1 MTLPQ
6 EVVAQGEM
14 AAQWW
19 YGGEM
24 PVGRLNM
31 TPLAAASPLAGHR
44 SRKLIPE
51 FRLHR
56 PRSATEA
63 VALKAAAGPGAVF
76 MAGGIDVVNRMKF
89 GVPVTEVIHLGRLDG
104 LDRIEEWEGELHLG
118 ALVTHDRLATS
129 PHIGARLPS
138 LAQTWPDVANI
149 RIRCKGTIG
158 GNIMA
163 GDPSYDFALAAV
175 AADAQ
180 LHFLSLDGGTTVLAA
195 AGGATQHVGLLTA
208 IVFPFVSTLRL
219 LFDRSLRPIV
229 TLALGLDLAGGR
241 ITGGRAAIGCAYPA
255 LVAAKLPFDEP
266 LLPAELVR
274 RAAPLAQAVA
284 AELPEP
290 LGDHYGSSGY
300 RRRMIEL
307 LLRRNLGAV
316 A

>member
-1 MTLPQ
+1 MS
-6 EVVAQGEM
+6 V
-14 AAQWW
+14 
-19 YGGEM
+19 GGCG
-24 PVGRLNM
+24 V
-31 TPLAAASPLAGHR
+31 TPLPAATSLAVHR

-56 PRSATEA
+56 PRSAMEA
-63 VALKAAAGPGAVF
+63 VALKAAAGTGAVF
-76 MAGGIDVVNRMKF
+76 MAGGTDVVNQMKF
-89 GVPVTEVIHLGRLDG
+89 GVPVTEVIHLGSIVG
-104 LDRIEEWEGELHLG
+104 LDRVEEREGGLRLG

-129 PHIGARLPS
+129 PQVGARLPS

-180 LHFLSLDGGTTVLAA
+180 LHFLSLDGGPVVFAA
-195 AGGATQHVGLLTA
+195 VDGVANQDGLLTA
-208 IVFPFVSTLRL
+208 IEFPLGSTLRL

-229 TLALGLDLAGGR
+229 TLALGLDFVDGR
-241 ITGGRAAIGCAYPA
+241 ITGGRAAIGCAYP
-255 LVAAKLPFDEP
+255 VPIAAKLPFDAP
-266 LLPAELVR
+266 LPPAELAH

-290 LGDHYGSSGY
+290 LGDHHGSSGY

>member
-1 MTLPQ
+1 
-6 EVVAQGEM
+6 V
-14 AAQWW
+14 
-19 YGGEM
+19 
-24 PVGRLNM
+24 
-31 TPLAAASPLAGHR
+31 TPLDAATSLAVHR
-44 SRKLIPE
+44 SRKLIAE

-63 VALKAAAGPGAVF
+63 VALKAEAGAGAVF
-76 MAGGIDVVNRMKF
+76 MAGGIDVVNRMKY
-89 GVPVTEVIHLGRLDG
+89 GVRVTDVIHLGRVDD
-104 LDRIEEWEGELHLG
+104 LDRIEEQEGGLRFG
-118 ALVTHDRLATS
+118 ALVTHDRLVTS
-129 PHIGARLPS
+129 PQVGARLPS
-138 LAQTWPDVANI
+138 LAQIWPDVANI

-180 LHFLSLDGGTTVLAA
+180 LHFLSLDGGPVMFAA
-195 AGGATQHVGLLTA
+195 VDGIANQVGLLTA
-208 IVFPFVSTLRL
+208 IEFPLGSTLRL

-229 TLALGLDLAGGR
+229 TLALGLNFVDGH
-241 ITGGRAAIGCAYPA
+241 ITGGRAAIGCAYPVV
-255 LVAAKLPFDEP
+255 VAAKLPFDEP
-266 LLPAELVR
+266 LPPVKLACG
-274 RAAPLAQAVA
+274 AAPLAQAVA

-290 LGDHYGSSGY
+290 LGDGHGSSGY

>member
-1 MTLPQ
+1 
-6 EVVAQGEM
+6 M
-14 AAQWW
+14 AAQQW
-19 YGGEM
+19 YGGDL
-24 PVGRLNM
+24 PVGGLNV
-31 TPLAAASPLAGHR
+31 TPLAAATSLSVHR

-56 PRSATEA
+56 PRSAMEA
-63 VALKAAAGPGAVF
+63 VALKAAAGAGAVF

-89 GVPVTEVIHLGRLDG
+89 GARVTEVIHLGRLDG
-104 LDRIEEWEGELHLG
+104 LDRIEEREGELHLG

-129 PHIGARLPS
+129 PQVGVRLPS

-175 AADAQ
+175 AAGAQ
-180 LHFLSLDGGTTVLAA
+180 LHFLALDGSPLVFAA

-229 TLALGLDLAGGR
+229 TLALGLSLVDGH
-241 ITGGRAAIGCAYPA
+241 ITGGRAAIGCAYPV

-290 LGDHYGSSGY
+290 LGDHHGSSGY
-300 RRRMIEL
+300 RRRMIEV
-307 LLRRNLGAV
+307 LLRRNLSAI

>member
-1 MTLPQ
+1 MI
-6 EVVAQGEM
+6 
-14 AAQWW
+14 
-19 YGGEM
+19 Y
-24 PVGRLNM
+24 
-31 TPLAAASPLAGHR
+31 
-44 SRKLIPE
+44 
-51 FRLHR
+51 
-56 PRSATEA
+56 
-63 VALKAAAGPGAVF
+63 
-76 MAGGIDVVNRMKF
+76 
-89 GVPVTEVIHLGRLDG
+89 LGQIDG
-104 LDRIEEWEGELHLG
+104 LDRIEERGGELHLG

-129 PHIGARLPS
+129 PQVGARLPS

-180 LHFLSLDGGTTVLAA
+180 LHFLSPDGGTTVLAA
-195 AGGATQHVGLLTA
+195 VDGVSDQVGLLTA
-208 IVFPFVSTLRL
+208 IEFPLGSTLRL

-229 TLALGLDLAGGR
+229 TLALGLDFAGGR
-241 ITGGRAAIGCAYPA
+241 ITGGRAAIGCAYPVV
-255 LVAAKLPFDEP
+255 VAAKLPLDEP
-266 LLPAELVR
+266 LPPVELAR

-290 LGDHYGSSGY
+290 LGDGHGSSGY
-300 RRRMIEL
+300 RQRMIEL